1 MPALPSCGLYDAL
14 MLMLLESLQ
23 NLDSALCKN
32 KCVAFQAWLYNLLG
46 GAAEKLVNPPRLGN
60 LARRSLLKAATTGCN
75 PFCKLAIS
83 KQRYVVNRA
92 TSAAA
97 LERTTAALNAL
108 FNLAGERRLLDS
120 LSARLRGDT
129 AQRVVPARGGASAVG
144 GGGGADETPP
154 KEVVHLRRELAKMQ
168 KEKLE
173 ASAAMVKLKLEHRD
187 DVRELR
193 QLQSHADAQER
204 EFNAWLSTTRALH
217 EAEQR
222 ESKQAQ
228 KALRRRVKEVTEK
241 LKDET
246 TEWSLYTNRLE
257 KQHALMPNDRRG
269 RSCGASTCRSIS
281 SGKGPVERPQRF
293 RSTATE
299 LVDRVRNSRRGVL
312 VAEVDRLVDQL
323 RELTQRRTLHA
334 RRMSD
339 ANLEARRAAVCPKKL
354 RELQEQH
361 GELWS
366 SDAVDYAQDYPRL
379 AVRAQELEVHL
390 KVLKAQVKA
399 EDADMAELRRLL
411 APPPPMAQGA
421 YDARMRLMAMELK
434 GKANT
439 CSTQVSCVIDIV
451 ARYYGIHI
459 PERVKGK
466 GDDARIIPY
475 VPSPATCSR
484 IRTEMGA
491 LSQLQVGEYIIE
503 KGGSAGHFAIH
514 SDGATSDG
522 TEMSAFV
529 LGQRSADA
537 TGASKTKNLLVEMK
551 SSNDKT
557 SETRAGD
564 FREAL
569 RRIAELG
576 KKAGMTK
583 AELNG
588 DLQPLAAMN
597 DRAAPERLAARIIL
611 GTDLEGPTCSEHGA
625 LTNPMNAGTK
635 AMDAIMQGWMGMTDE
650 EIQLDSMSTALFMAV
665 GWNASPVGA
674 LIYTPC
680 PSTARSTAT
689 RVTRSA
695 RSTWATSSTPSSCFK
710 QRMEWK

>member
-46 GAAEKLVNPPRLGN
+46 GAAEKLVTPPRLGN

-366 SDAVDYAQDYPRL
+366 SDAVDYAQNYSEYPRL
-379 AVRAQELEVHL
+379 ALHAQELEVHL
-390 KVLKAQVKA
+390 KLFKAPVKA
-399 EDADMAELRRLL
+399 MDTDMAELEAPQIARARLQWRRV
-411 APPPPMAQGA
+411 PIQRS
-421 YDARMRLMAMELK
+421 DAVH
-434 GKANT
+434 G
-439 CSTQVSCVIDIV
+439 
-451 ARYYGIHI
+451 
-459 PERVKGK
+459 
-466 GDDARIIPY
+466 
-475 VPSPATCSR
+475 
-484 IRTEMGA
+484 
-491 LSQLQVGEYIIE
+491 
-503 KGGSAGHFAIH
+503 
-514 SDGATSDG
+514 DGAHG
-522 TEMSAFV
+522 Q
-529 LGQRSADA
+529 GQRVRDA
-537 TGASKTKNLLVEMK
+537 GVQRHRHRRPLL
-551 SSNDKT
+551 
-557 SETRAGD
+557 RHPHPRPG
-564 FREAL
+564 
-569 RRIAELG
+569 
-576 KKAGMTK
+576 
-583 AELNG
+583 
-588 DLQPLAAMN
+588 QW
-597 DRAAPERLAARIIL
+597 
-611 GTDLEGPTCSEHGA
+611 
-625 LTNPMNAGTK
+625 
-635 AMDAIMQGWMGMTDE
+635 QG
-650 EIQLDSMSTALFMAV
+650 
-665 GWNASPVGA
+665 
-674 LIYTPC
+674 
-680 PSTARSTAT
+680 R
-689 RVTRSA
+689 
-695 RSTWATSSTPSSCFK
+695 
-710 QRMEWK
+710 